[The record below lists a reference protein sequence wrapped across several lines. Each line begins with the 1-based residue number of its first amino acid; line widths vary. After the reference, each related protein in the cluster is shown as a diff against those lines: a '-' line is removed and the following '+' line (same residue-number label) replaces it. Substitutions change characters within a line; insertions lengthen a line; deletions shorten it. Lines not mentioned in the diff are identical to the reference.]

1 MFVGLCTR
9 NKSQHSYLCVDMGS
23 EENPCFND
31 KEVHQHVTQTCEI
44 MIITFNNV
52 QEIKEIITW

>member
-1 MFVGLCTR
+1 MFVGLCTH
-9 NKSQHSYLCVDMGS
+9 NKSQHTYLCVDMGS

-31 KEVHQHVTQTCEI
+31 KEVHLHVTQTCEI

-52 QEIKEIITW
+52 QEIK